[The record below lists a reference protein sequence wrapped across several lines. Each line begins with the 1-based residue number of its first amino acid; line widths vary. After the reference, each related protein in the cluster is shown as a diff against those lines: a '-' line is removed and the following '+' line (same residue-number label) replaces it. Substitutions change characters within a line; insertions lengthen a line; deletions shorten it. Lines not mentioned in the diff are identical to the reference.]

1 MTIVQPVRL
10 SEKLWPLIDLKSK
23 EEHLSKS
30 VIIRKFVY
38 DRLEDYALDLCNR
51 GRLSIGKAA
60 ELLDTTI
67 YDLQEKAREKGIVLS
82 ATEESHEESRRTV
95 DKLVKNLKVQFNS
108 Q

>member
-10 SEKLWPLIDLKSK
+10 SEKLGPLIDLKSK

-38 DRLEDYALDLCNR
+38 DKLEDYAFDLCDR

-67 YDLQEKAREKGIVLS
+67 YDLQEKAKEKGIVLS
-82 ATEESHEESRRTV
+82 AAEDAHEVSGKTV
-95 DKLVKNLKVQFNS
+95 DRLVKSLKA
-108 Q
+108 

>member
-10 SEKLWPLIDLKSK
+10 SEKLGPLIDLKSK

-30 VIIRKFVY
+30 LIIRKFVY
-38 DRLEDYALDLCNR
+38 DKLEDYALDLCDR

-82 ATEESHEESRRTV
+82 AAEGAHEVSRKTV
-95 DKLVKNLKVQFNS
+95 DRLVKSLKA
-108 Q
+108 

>member
-10 SEKLWPLIDLKSK
+10 SEKLGPLIDLKSK

-38 DRLEDYALDLCNR
+38 DKLEDYALDLCGR

-67 YDLQEKAREKGIVLS
+67 YDLQEKAKEKGIVLS
-82 ATEESHEESRRTV
+82 AAEDAHEESKKTV
-95 DKLVKNLKVQFNS
+95 ERLVKNLKA
-108 Q
+108 

>member
-10 SEKLWPLIDLKSK
+10 SEKLGPLIDLKSK

-38 DRLEDYALDLCNR
+38 DKLEDYALDLCDR

-82 ATEESHEESRRTV
+82 AAEDAQEVSGKTV
-95 DKLVKNLKVQFNS
+95 DRLVKKLKA
-108 Q
+108 

>member
-10 SEKLWPLIDLKSK
+10 SEKLGPLIDLKSK

-38 DRLEDYALDLCNR
+38 DKLEDYALDLCDR

-82 ATEESHEESRRTV
+82 AAEDAHEVSRKTV
-95 DKLVKNLKVQFNS
+95 DRLVKKLKA
-108 Q
+108 

>member
-10 SEKLWPLIDLKSK
+10 SEKLGPLIDLKSK

-38 DRLEDYALDLCNR
+38 DKLEDYAFDLCNR

-67 YDLQEKAREKGIVLS
+67 YNLQEKAREKGIVLS
-82 ATEESHEESRRTV
+82 ATEEAHEESRKTV
-95 DKLVKNLKVQFNS
+95 DRLVKNLKA
-108 Q
+108 